1 MKLCG
6 SVSTISLKVF
16 SHWHDSELGH
26 ATVCYKCIRTHTLF
40 NVRWNLN
47 IYIYIRGMQS
57 MGSHQKKWTTVS
69 LSIRRL
75 YPHHLRKMTSLIAP
89 RSLADASKS
98 QQITH
103 KILESK
109 RADLKPQPC
118 HVVAM
123 CLPFW
128 SFCFSGSGV
137 SVCMCMWK
145 LHLSLSLLLFIS
157 PSPYLYLYI
166 YILYVSYIYIYIL
179 STYQIKRHSIQWVR
193 DKSYLTSSDPTLTH
207 YSDIVSDK
215 VLEVYVW
222 NLFWHY
228 FWHSIWH
235 LVWHSVWHT
244 LWHLFWPYFWH
255 LLWHSIW
262 HLFWHSIWHS
272 FWQILWHSCNL
283 FGIYSDRHPYWQTF
297 PGVVHSILRFRY
309 GSGPLVPT
317 VTPRYAGQAEEVDD
331 DFIKIERPS
340 LTGQVGEKEETLFR
354 TVMPLICDFH
364 VFFSQ
369 RSGVIFLQRSEVW
382 ICRTSCGLTLQRF
395 GIKTNQRIQSAKEQH
410 VTLLNELC
418 YGKGTAWH
426 HNKYFPAS

>member
-1 MKLCG
+1 M
-6 SVSTISLKVF
+6 
-16 SHWHDSELGH
+16 
-26 ATVCYKCIRTHTLF
+26 
-40 NVRWNLN
+40 
-47 IYIYIRGMQS
+47 
-57 MGSHQKKWTTVS
+57 
-69 LSIRRL
+69 
-75 YPHHLRKMTSLIAP
+75 
-89 RSLADASKS
+89 
-98 QQITH
+98 
-103 KILESK
+103 
-109 RADLKPQPC
+109 
-118 HVVAM
+118 
-123 CLPFW
+123 
-128 SFCFSGSGV
+128 
-137 SVCMCMWK
+137 
-145 LHLSLSLLLFIS
+145 
-157 PSPYLYLYI
+157 
-166 YILYVSYIYIYIL
+166 

-272 FWQILWHSCNL
+272 FWQILWHSSIL

-297 PGVVHSILRFRY
+297 PGVLHSILRFRY
-309 GSGPLVPT
+309 GSGPLMPT

-382 ICRTSCGLTLQRF
+382 ICRTSCVWRCKDLASRPIRGSSQPKSSTSLCSTSSAMGKALL
-395 GIKTNQRIQSAKEQH
+395 GITTSTFRQANYIIMTYIMTMQSSSSIDRWF
-410 VTLLNELC
+410 T
-418 YGKGTAWH
+418 
-426 HNKYFPAS
+426 